1 MQRLQPIRRQQ
12 KILRVLL
19 LLIVVLSAFG
29 VLGYFFAVK
38 PGLVLVADAKEGV
51 TLGKRVKQDLKTQNL
66 DILQKD
72 LSDVAVFLDHFKE
85 HYRSFDYLGWV
96 PLISTYH
103 QDSWAALRAG
113 DHGLKAGKIDLESL
127 QPFASALGFGTDG
140 SAVSVDQK
148 IAELVTVSPKI
159 VPGITEALAELDA
172 LRQEFG
178 KIDSNSYP
186 VKIGN
191 FAVRENIKNV
201 GNQLD
206 SFEYILANAK
216 PLLSSLPQALGS
228 PVSQTYL
235 ILFQN
240 DKELRPTGGFISAY
254 ALVKLSNGKIQ
265 IIKSD
270 DIYPLDQDRK
280 ILPAPKPII
289 DYLMVDGFY
298 MRDTN
303 FSPDFKKSMQDFE
316 VYYAQSNSPAISGI
330 IALDTHFVEKMM
342 ELSGPLVVPGYTFDF
357 AGSGYS
363 SCRQGGI
370 AFTAENVVCR
380 LEVYAEK
387 LMIGGGRDRK
397 AMLGDLMDKLLD
409 WLMHAP
415 QDRWGQ
421 ITNQVLG
428 EAQGKHLLLY
438 FHDKSLQEL
447 AENYNFAGR
456 VKEFSGDYLG
466 IYDANLAAAKSDLY
480 MTRRVEKS
488 ILGKSDGSIQVKLTL
503 TYANT
508 GYADGWLNTTYR
520 DYQRIYV
527 PKGST
532 LINYS
537 GGDLKPQV
545 YEDLGKTVIANFIR
559 VAPKSSTTVIYEYQ
573 LPFKTPKDRIF
584 KMLIQKQGGI
594 DEASYLINFNG
605 QVKSFQLIKDEE
617 LELRF

>member
-1 MQRLQPIRRQQ
+1 MNKDNKKHTKL
-12 KILRVLL
+12 LRVLL
-19 LLIVVLSAFG
+19 SLIIVLSAFG
-29 VLGYFFAVK
+29 ILGYFFAVK

-51 TLGKRVKQDLKTQNL
+51 TLGKRVKQDLKTQDL
-66 DILQKD
+66 TLWQKD
-72 LSDVAVFLDHFKE
+72 LNETAVFLDRFKK
-85 HYRSFDYLGWV
+85 HYRSFDYLSWV
-96 PLISTYH
+96 PFVSSYH
-103 QDSWAALRAG
+103 QDSWEALKAA
-113 DHGLKAGKIDLESL
+113 DHGIKAGKIVLESL
-127 QPFASALGFGTDG
+127 QPFAAALGLGTEG
-140 SAVSVDQK
+140 AGVSVDQK

-159 VPGITEALAELDA
+159 VPGITQALAELDA

-178 KIDSNSYP
+178 KIDPNNYP
-186 VKIGN
+186 VKLGN
-191 FAVRENIKNV
+191 LVIRENIKNV
-201 GNQLD
+201 ANQLD
-206 SFEYILANAK
+206 NFKYVLANAK
-216 PLLSSLPQALGS
+216 PLLNSLPQALGS
-228 PVSQTYL
+228 PIPQTYL

-289 DYLMVDGFY
+289 DYLKVDGFY

-303 FSPDFKKSMQDFE
+303 FSPDFKKSMSDFE
-316 VYYAQSNSPAISGI
+316 VYYAQSGSPAISGI
-330 IALDTHFVEKMM
+330 IALDTHFVERMM

-397 AMLGDLMDKLLD
+397 AMLGDLMEKLLD

-438 FHDKSLQEL
+438 FHDKTLQEL
-447 AENYNFAGR
+447 AENYNFAGK
-456 VKEFSGDYLG
+456 VKEFGGDYLG

-488 ILGKSDGSIQVKLTL
+488 ILTKKDGSIQVKLTL

-520 DYQRIYV
+520 DYQRVYI
-527 PKGST
+527 PQGST

-545 YEDLGKTVIANFIR
+545 YDDLGKTVIANFIR
-559 VAPKSSTTVIYEYQ
+559 VAPKSSTTVVYEYQ

-594 DEASYLINFNG
+594 DMASYTVNFNG
-605 QVKSFQLIKDEE
+605 QVKSFQLTKDEE
-617 LELRF
+617 IEFRF